1 MYKNLLIESKD
12 CLQVVSINNPNSLNA
27 LNSKVLKELDKFFS
41 EIDDK
46 IKVVVIKGVGKAFV
60 AGADISEM
68 MNYNEEQAKSFSEFG
83 SFVFRKIE
91 KAKQIVIAS
100 INGFALGGGC
110 ELAMACDLRIASEKA
125 KFGQPEINLGIIPGF
140 SGTQRLTR
148 LVGIAKAKE
157 LIFTGNII
165 DSQEA
170 LKIGLVNRVVEHE
183 KLDEEVLSLANFIS
197 SKSSS
202 ALKNAKESINSYLD
216 IDYNSGIVKESILFG
231 NCFSHVDA
239 KEGMSAF
246 IEKRQ
251 ANFKN

>member
-12 CLQVVSINNPNSLNA
+12 CLQVVYINNHNSLNA

-41 EIDDK
+41 EIDEM

-140 SGTQRLTR
+140 SGTQRLPR

-157 LIFTGNII
+157 LIFTGSII
-165 DSQEA
+165 NSEEA
-170 LKIGLVNRVVEHE
+170 LNIGLVNKVVEHD
-183 KLDEEVLSLANFIS
+183 KLDEEVLSFANLIS

-202 ALKNAKESINSYLD
+202 SLKNAKTAINSYLD
-216 IDYNSGIVKESILFG
+216 NHIDNGIENETILFG
-231 NCFSHVDA
+231 NCFNHDDA

>member
-41 EIDDK
+41 EIDEK

-68 MNYNEEQAKSFSEFG
+68 MNYNEEQAKSFSVFG
-83 SFVFRKIE
+83 SSVFRKIE
-91 KAKQIVIAS
+91 RSKQIVIAS

-110 ELAMACDLRIASEKA
+110 ELAMACDLRFASVKA